1 MNGNTILII
10 LLVLAATALV
20 VAVLPLIVVADR
32 KRITNYLKTK
42 GLHPLAIRWRPFK
55 RAEMGENSSR
65 EYDVICQDST
75 GKTHHCVV
83 KLAWLVAP
91 VRDINDQAGNLF
103 EVGIIGD

>member
-1 MNGNTILII
+1 
-10 LLVLAATALV
+10 
-20 VAVLPLIVVADR
+20 
-32 KRITNYLKTK
+32 
-42 GLHPLAIRWRPFK
+42 
-55 RAEMGENSSR
+55 MGENSSR